1 VRSQLRPANPLVC
14 DRLRP
19 CRRFGRIQ
27 SYFPKRRK
35 EWNLEDTRA
44 TFCTM
49 TSSSIV
55 WAARG
60 QSAWKSTSLRHQ
72 FHAPSLNSC
81 GLFEFHLA
89 EAQLDPSTCFGRHGS
104 ATDKKEDTFPPYTSQ
119 TNTSYRSQLSGR
131 RPLHTPQPFPGSKHK
146 KTWLLT
152 IQCCLTVNSIGP
164 HAIASFLD
172 RCLLEMD
179 MAHAI
184 PGSDPSLKH
193 VAKFVLSTKTDTSLR
208 QIHDLTEQNPNTK

>member
-1 VRSQLRPANPLVC
+1 
-14 DRLRP
+14 
-19 CRRFGRIQ
+19 
-27 SYFPKRRK
+27 
-35 EWNLEDTRA
+35 
-44 TFCTM
+44 M

-208 QIHDLTEQNPNTK
+208 QIHDLTEQNPNTKWNLPENPSKIFPCKCKVSSLEKKTKSLNLLETSQPAQSCVKEGR